1 MADNEKV
8 DLLIEEE
15 GYRITLNP
23 NSDKPEKFINHAY
36 GSYFTACD
44 IELVSSINGDAR
56 EWDTLSTKMKH
67 GFKCRGITTNGWNMG
82 VIGDEFKTTDL
93 IVSIYPKDPEEV
105 KQLARWEKAQREEAK
120 KEKEADSPEKE
131 VKVSDVMFGK
141 VVADWEIPN
150 SSTYFWLSIDV
161 SQEVFDNLLSLYK
174 EGNLQS
180 LTFRVKFNFA
190 QVYKSQSSEYMPLV
204 EPDTYYLLPDKNW
217 GISCPEIAYGRLD
230 SLNTSGKRITLRPHR
245 YDLEEYYEEKFE
257 AESQAREARER
268 GEYTPPP
275 AANFEQEISRNL
287 VGINTKMLE
296 LNAYLKYI
304 LYALA
309 AIAVV
314 IFWLKG

>member
-1 MADNEKV
+1 MSDNKKV
-8 DLLIEEE
+8 NLLIEED

-23 NSDKPEKFINHAY
+23 NSSKPEKFISHAY

-44 IELVSSINGDAR
+44 IELVSSIDCDAR
-56 EWDTLSTKMKH
+56 EWDTLSTKMKQ
-67 GFKCRGITTNGWNMG
+67 GFSCRGITTDGWDMG
-82 VIGDEFKTTDL
+82 VIGDDFKTTDL
-93 IVSIYPKDPEEV
+93 MVSIYPKDPVDV
-105 KQLARWEKAQREEAK
+105 KHMAQWEKAKREKVE
-120 KEKEADSPEKE
+120 KEKEPDFPEKE
-131 VKVSDVMFGK
+131 EKVSDVMFGK

-150 SSTYFWLSIDV
+150 SNTYFWIQIDV
-161 SQEVFDNLLSLYK
+161 SQEVFDSLLSQYK
-174 EGNLQS
+174 EGNLLS
-180 LTFRVKFNFA
+180 LRFRVTFNFA

-204 EPDTYYLLPDKNW
+204 EPDTYYLLPHKDW
-217 GISCPEIAYGRLD
+217 GIDIPEIAYGKLD
-230 SLNTSGKRITLRPHR
+230 TLNTSGKRITLRPHR
-245 YDLEEYYEEKFE
+245 NDLEDYYEEKIE

-296 LNAYLKYI
+296 LNSHLKYI

-314 IFWLKG
+314 IFLLKG

>member
-1 MADNEKV
+1 MADNKKV
-8 DLLIEEE
+8 DLLVEED

-44 IELVSSINGDAR
+44 IELVSSIDCDAR

-67 GFKCRGITTNGWNMG
+67 GFKCRGITTDGWNMG

-93 IVSIYPKDPEEV
+93 MVSINPKDPEDV
-105 KQLARWEKAQREEAK
+105 KQLALWEKAQREKNEGK
-120 KEKEADSPEKE
+120 NPDFPEKE
-131 VKVSDVMFGK
+131 PKVSDVMFGK

-161 SQEVFDNLLSLYK
+161 SQEVFDSLLSLYK

-180 LTFRVKFNFA
+180 LRFRVTFNFA

-217 GISCPEIAYGRLD
+217 GIDSPEIAYGKLD
-230 SLNTSGKRITLRPHR
+230 YLNTSGKRIALRPHR
-245 YDLEEYYEEKFE
+245 DDLEEYYEEKFE

-275 AANFEQEISRNL
+275 SATPEQDMARQLSGIYSRLN
-287 VGINTKMLE
+287 E
-296 LNAYLKYI
+296 LHGTFKYM
-304 LYALA
+304 LYALI
-309 AIAVV
+309 AIVVV
-314 IFWLKG
+314 ISWLKG